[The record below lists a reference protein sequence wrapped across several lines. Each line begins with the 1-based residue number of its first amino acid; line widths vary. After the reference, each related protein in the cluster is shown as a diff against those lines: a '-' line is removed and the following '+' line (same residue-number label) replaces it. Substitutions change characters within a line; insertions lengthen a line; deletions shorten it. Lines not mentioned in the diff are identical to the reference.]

1 MRVTKTLL
9 ACGVVAG
16 PRYVLV
22 SLTEALT
29 RDGFDLARHQ
39 WSLLSNGDLGWIHIA
54 NLVVTGLVTVAFAVG
69 LRHALR
75 PGRGGTWA
83 ARGGSVG
90 TAEKR
95 VPFERRRRRSW
106 PTGCRRCSRS
116 STSSSTRLLGDRRR
130 PLDAAGALRGRAS
143 PRPDPGRP
151 DAPGTRGARPPD
163 PDGDPG
169 LTRPRPDRPVRS
181 GHPAPPSCR
190 PCAATSSPS
199 SVVSTRHGKRSNAPR
214 PSRETKASA
223 PCSWTTPP
231 PVTGDPPRSDGAS

>member
-95 VPFERRRRRSW
+95 VPFELPAPAELADRLSSVLEVIYLIFNQAIGRPPATTGCGRRSA
-106 PTGCRRCSRS
+106 R
-116 STSSSTRLLGDRRR
+116 TRF
-130 PLDAAGALRGRAS
+130 
-143 PRPDPGRP
+143 
-151 DAPGTRGARPPD
+151 
-163 PDGDPG
+163 
-169 LTRPRPDRPVRS
+169 
-181 GHPAPPSCR
+181 
-190 PCAATSSPS
+190 
-199 SVVSTRHGKRSNAPR
+199 
-214 PSRETKASA
+214 ASA
-223 PCSWTTPP
+223 GSWP
-231 PVTGDPPRSDGAS
+231 A